1 MFIVLMSTNKIVQF
15 FPTDDPDLM
24 LTWIVPNILILLL
37 LKQLN
42 SLIDFSGKFI
52 FVAPFLVRCG
62 LYLRSFL
69 FRNLL
74 A

>member
-42 SLIDFSGKFI
+42 SPIDFSGKFI
-52 FVAPFLVRCG
+52 FVAPFFVRCE
-62 LYLRSFL
+62 LFL
-69 FRNLL
+69 CS
-74 A
+74 

>member
-42 SLIDFSGKFI
+42 SPIDFSG
-52 FVAPFLVRCG
+52 
-62 LYLRSFL
+62 
-69 FRNLL
+69 
-74 A
+74 